1 MRYRNGG
8 IIDEKVLF
16 LNFYKTY
23 KSHKIK
29 YHIGV
34 RNHFLATLFL
44 AAAFLAG
51 LLAADFLA
59 DLFGV
64 VAFCGVAEAE
74 AAWAGA
80 AGAALLGAAFLV
92 AVFLI
97 FFEPVDFLATFFGAL
112 FCPVGLALAI

>member
-1 MRYRNGG
+1 M
-8 IIDEKVLF
+8 F

-44 AAAFLAG
+44 AAAFFAG
-51 LLAADFLA
+51 FLAADFLA

-64 VAFCGVAEAE
+64 AAFCGVAEAE
-74 AAWAGA
+74 AAWTGA
-80 AGAALLGAAFLV
+80 AGAATFLLGAAAFLV

-97 FFEPVDFLATFFGAL
+97 FFEPVDFLVALFGAL
-112 FCPVGLALAI
+112 FCPVGLALAIETFSHCL